1 MGKYCLSRGER
12 TAEVERRRQNMT
24 FSNTEWDMSYGGLD
38 FGLTDQGQKS
48 FILWIKSSVGLDQH
62 SFIAIKGMILI
73 YVSGDFGPLYL
84 LGI

>member
-1 MGKYCLSRGER
+1 
-12 TAEVERRRQNMT
+12 MT
-24 FSNTEWDMSYGGLD
+24 LSNTEWDMSYNGLD

-48 FILWIKSSVGLDQH
+48 FTPWIKSSAGLDQH

-73 YVSGDFGPLYL
+73 YVSGDFSPPYL